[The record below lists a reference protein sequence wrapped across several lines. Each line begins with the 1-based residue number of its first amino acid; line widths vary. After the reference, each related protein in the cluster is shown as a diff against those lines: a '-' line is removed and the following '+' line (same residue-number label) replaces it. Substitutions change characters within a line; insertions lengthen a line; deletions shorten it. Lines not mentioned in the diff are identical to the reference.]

1 MNDEMNEPAN
11 EPRDDQ
17 FLNDPEALPPL
28 TPESLGEAPEE
39 AEAPQETAE
48 ASPEDTE
55 PLWEAEGDLP
65 GALEAL
71 FTAAGEVL
79 DIPKLRALTGFGEGA
94 LRQGIEALQARLA
107 PPRGLRLVEVGG
119 GWRMATS
126 PTYAALIAK
135 LVTTVRSGRL
145 TPAQLESLAIVAY
158 RQPVTITEINAI
170 RGVTSSANQIKSL
183 MERDL
188 IVPAGRKAV
197 VGRPMMYATTQAF
210 LLHFGLKSLF
220 DLPRLADFGEGHLE
234 AQALASLEPELED
247 GLFAHPHPDEA
258 AEYDELLDAPESQE
272 EAAPEEASDEEA
284 PEEDTPEEDASQPEP
299 PAPMAD

>member
-1 MNDEMNEPAN
+1 MNDAMNEPEN
-11 EPRDDQ
+11 EQ
-17 FLNDPEALPPL
+17 FLNEPEGLPPL
-28 TPESLGEAPEE
+28 SPESLGEPSDAPEPE
-39 AEAPQETAE
+39 AVPQ
-48 ASPEDTE
+48 SPEDTE

-126 PTYAALIAK
+126 PVYAALIAK

-145 TPAQLESLAIVAY
+145 TPAQLETLAIVGY

-258 AEYDELLDAPESQE
+258 AENDELPEPEAGPEADLGEDAPE
-272 EAAPEEASDEEA
+272 EEA
-284 PEEDTPEEDASQPEP
+284 PEEDASEPEP
-299 PAPMAD
+299 PAPLAD